1 MMSRL
6 LKIQIHRKLENSQK
20 NTPKDI
26 CPINDIRNIFQ
37 EKENKILLN
46 TED

>member
-26 CPINDIRNIFQ
+26 CPINIRNIFQ